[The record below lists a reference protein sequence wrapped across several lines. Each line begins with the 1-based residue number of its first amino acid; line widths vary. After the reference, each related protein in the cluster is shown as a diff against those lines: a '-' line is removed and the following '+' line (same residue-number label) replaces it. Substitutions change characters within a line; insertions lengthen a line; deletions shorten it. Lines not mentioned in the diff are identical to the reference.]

1 MPSDTALCNY
11 LKLGAEA
18 QMLYFAVKLL
28 NLLVLPHQLRWWSS
42 TEESYLQFKK
52 MVSSLQERYA
62 IDK

>member
-1 MPSDTALCNY
+1 MQSDTALCNY

-18 QMLYFAVKLL
+18 QMLYFAVKLLL

-52 MVSSLQERYA
+52 WIQAFRKGMQ
-62 IDK
+62 